1 MDELSLAANESSR
14 HLTVQDLHEPAV
26 TGHALQKALVCSSVA
41 AMCPGCSHIT
51 LYLLICSCNALLCPA
66 VYIFISQRLF
76 HLTNELK
83 DRIVPHDDNPK
94 LARNILQGALAATAV
109 VGLGWLIQ
117 RMVVLQL
124 FL

>member
-1 MDELSLAANESSR
+1 MILCLLPTRNAHGVKVQDLCKAALSLAAER
-14 HLTVQDLHEPAV
+14 AV
-26 TGHALQKALVCSSVA
+26 CQALLPPQLIDSYI
-41 AMCPGCSHIT
+41 MP
-51 LYLLICSCNALLCPA
+51 LLLPCSCATLFCPA

-94 LARNILQGALAATAV
+94 LARNILQGALATTAV
-109 VGLGWLIQ
+109 VGMGWLIQ

-124 FL
+124 LL